1 MNGGNKSKQIWYS
14 REMIIVIERFILAHT
29 FTCSELTIETLEEE
43 EEEEVKFVR
52 SSHTFS
58 KTFSRSLWL
67 T

>member
-29 FTCSELTIETLEEE
+29 FTCSEPTIETL

-52 SSHTFS
+52 SSHTFF